1 VPTLVRFEPRTE
13 PVPQIS
19 VEALESV
26 KAGMKETEVLQM
38 LGEPLSKISIAEEGK
53 LFGTYRYNVSRDR
66 TGAVRFA
73 DGIVTGIVSPH

>member
-1 VPTLVRFEPRTE
+1 
-13 PVPQIS
+13 
-19 VEALESV
+19 
-26 KAGMKETEVLQM
+26 M